1 MWIALGWVLVLLLLA
16 GWSALVWTGSALL
29 TALLAHAGT
38 LGAGDWSL
46 PEPLTNALPT
56 WAAEWLAA
64 TLENW
69 TPQLQSLAG
78 LLPSLSGGVTVLA
91 WSVWGRRR
99 RRAADR
105 GAGRACGDRAM
116 PQIRAIHRACPAG
129 GTVTNGEGRRVF

>member
-46 PEPLTNALPT
+46 PEPLAGILPT

-69 TPQLQSLAG
+69 TPQLQSLGG

-91 WSVWGRRR
+91 WGVWLV
-99 RRAADR
+99 
-105 GAGRACGDRAM
+105 GAVMLLVAGLAVHVAIALCRKAM
-116 PQIRAIHRACPAG
+116 PSNTPA
-129 GTVTNGEGRRVF
+129 RPAAS